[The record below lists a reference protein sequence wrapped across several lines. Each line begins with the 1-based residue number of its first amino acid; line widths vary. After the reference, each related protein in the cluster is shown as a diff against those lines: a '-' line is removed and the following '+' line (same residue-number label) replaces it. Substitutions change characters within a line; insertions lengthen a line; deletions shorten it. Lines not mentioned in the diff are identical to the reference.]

1 MWHSN
6 QVIFLQTQSSKLNN
20 FCFLIDYETFITKT
34 TFLTVG
40 SSPEISQGHEKSRQ
54 DIGSVKTESR

>member
-1 MWHSN
+1 M
-6 QVIFLQTQSSKLNN
+6 FFQTQSSKLNN
-20 FCFLIDYETFITKT
+20 PCFLIDYETFITQT

-54 DIGSVKTESR
+54 DIGSVKIESR